1 VTRSLD
7 AAPPNAYTQDMKR
20 SFRRGRLAPVAL
32 VIAVGAACVARPGQ
46 AGDPQPG
53 NKTREKDFSN
63 PMSQTQNLGYDDTPF
78 LPGGKWRV
86 HDGKRPQP
94 RVVTPG
100 PAGAPIPPP
109 ADAIVLFDGKD
120 LSKWRSGNGG
130 EAGWKIVEDG
140 AMEVVRGAGDISTR
154 DEFGDCQ
161 LHIEWRSPAEV
172 RGSGQG
178 RANSGLFLMG
188 RYEVQILDNYD
199 NPTYPDGTAGAIYG
213 QVPPL
218 VNACRKPGEWNTYD
232 VLWTAP
238 RFEGDK
244 LVSPA
249 KITVIFNGIV
259 VQNAYELIGG
269 TPHKQVGTY
278 TPHGPTGPIRLQ
290 DHGDPVRFR
299 NIWIRPLKAEDRS

>member
-1 VTRSLD
+1 
-7 AAPPNAYTQDMKR
+7 MKR
-20 SFRRGRLAPVAL
+20 LDRRSRLAVL
-32 VIAVGAACVARPGQ
+32 TMLLLVGAACGARPGQ

-53 NKTREKDFSN
+53 SNTSEKDLSN
-63 PMSQTQNLGYDDTPF
+63 PMSQSQNLGYDDTPF

-100 PAGAPIPPP
+100 PAGPPVPAP
-109 ADAIVLFDGKD
+109 ADAVVLFDGKD

-130 EAGWKIVEDG
+130 EAGWKLVEDG
-140 AMEVVRGAGDISTR
+140 AMEVVRGAGDISTK

-161 LHIEWRSPAEV
+161 LHIEWRSPTEV
-172 RGSGQG
+172 KASGQG

-199 NPTYPDGTAGAIYG
+199 NPTYPDGTAGAIYA
-213 QVPPL
+213 QMPPL

-232 VLWTAP
+232 VFWTAP

-244 LVSPA
+244 VVSPA

-259 VQNAYELIGG
+259 VQNAYELIGN
-269 TPHKQVGTY
+269 TPHREVGKY

-299 NIWIRPLKAEDRS
+299 NIWIRPLKAEDQS